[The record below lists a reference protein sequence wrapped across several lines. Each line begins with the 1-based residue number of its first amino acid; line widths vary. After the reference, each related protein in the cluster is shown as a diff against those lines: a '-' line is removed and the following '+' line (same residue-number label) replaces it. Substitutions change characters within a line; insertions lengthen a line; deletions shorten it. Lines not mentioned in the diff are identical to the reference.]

1 VAWRSKSDS
10 LQENLK
16 LAEKNPPVDNGG
28 DLGTTLL
35 NGAFISE
42 AELRSAQ
49 DIAAK
54 SNKKLSEVLLE
65 QGMIDSEVLGSVLSL
80 KYGVPVVNL
89 ARFEVQP
96 EAIALVP
103 EQVAREH
110 RILPVSLDG
119 DTLTIATDDPHDFSA
134 VNRIASLTRKR
145 IVTVIPVGMKLDSAI
160 DGNYKLTSQIEQQVS
175 QIVNLKV
182 ETEAPDVSEAEAL
195 KQAPVVQAVDMM
207 LTQAVRDRASDIHIE
222 PQEDCLLIRN
232 RIDGVLHDAVRL
244 PLGVHTAILT
254 RIKVLS
260 NLNIAERRRPQDGQF
275 SATVGNKRVDFR
287 VATIEGS
294 HGEMAVLRV
303 LDKSMLLIKLPELGM
318 TPTVLQPFEKLLASP
333 FGMIL
338 VNGPTGSGKTTTLY
352 AALQKLDAKERNI
365 MTVEDPIEY
374 AFKGINQIQVNR
386 QAGITF
392 PVGLRAIMRLDPDVI
407 LVGEIRDAETAT
419 TAVQAAITGHL
430 VLSSIHAND
439 AVSALIRLIDM
450 GVEPFL
456 VTSAVIGSLSQR
468 LVRKVCPYCRQMV
481 EVPPAEA
488 MAYAASMKE
497 TKDKF
502 SIGRGCN
509 FCSRSGFL
517 GRVGVYELL
526 TLTDSMRKS
535 LMKGTSASELKD
547 QAINEGM
554 LPMGK
559 DGMQKVKDGITTP
572 GEVMRNVFTIL

>member
-1 VAWRSKSDS
+1 M
-10 LQENLK
+10 
-16 LAEKNPPVDNGG
+16 AERNSTDNSG
-28 DLGTTLL
+28 DLGATLL
-35 NGAFISE
+35 KGAFISE
-42 AELRSAQ
+42 AELRTAQ
-49 DIAAK
+49 EMAVG
-54 SNKKLSEVLLE
+54 SNKKLAEVLLE
-65 QGMIDSEVLGSVLSL
+65 QGLIDSEVLASVLSL

-89 ARFEVQP
+89 ARFDIQP

-110 RILPVSLDG
+110 RILPVSVDG
-119 DTLTIATDDPHDFSA
+119 DTLTVATDDPHDFRA
-134 VNRIASLTRKR
+134 VNALASLTRKR
-145 IVTVIPVGMKLDSAI
+145 IVTVIPVGMKLEKAI
-160 DGNYKLTSQIEQQVS
+160 DGNYKLTSQIEQQVNLS
-175 QIVNLKV
+175 QLANLKV
-182 ETEAPDVSEAEAL
+182 ETETGDISDAEAL

-222 PQEDCLLIRN
+222 PQEDCLLVRN

-244 PLGVHTAILT
+244 PSGVHTAILT
-254 RIKVLS
+254 RIKVLA

-275 SATVGNKRVDFR
+275 GATLGNKRVDFR
-287 VATIEGS
+287 VATVEGA

-303 LDKSMLLIKLPELGM
+303 LDTTMLLIKLPELGM
-318 TPTVLQPFEKLLASP
+318 TPSVLQPFERLLASP

-352 AALQKLDAKERNI
+352 SALQKLDAKERNM
-365 MTVEDPIEY
+365 MTIEDPIEY
-374 AFKGINQIQVNR
+374 SFRGINQIQVNR

-468 LVRKVCPYCRQMV
+468 LVRKVCPYCRQIT
-481 EVPPAEA
+481 EVPAAEA
-488 MAYAASMKE
+488 MAYATATGE
-497 TKDKF
+497 TRDKF
-502 SIGRGCN
+502 SVGRGCN

-517 GRVGVYELL
+517 GRLGVYELL
-526 TLTDSMRKS
+526 TLSDSMRKA
-535 LMKGTSASELKD
+535 LMKGSSASELKE
-547 QAINEGM
+547 QAVKEGM
-554 LPMGK
+554 IPMGR
-559 DGMQKVKDGITTP
+559 DGMQKVKDGLTAP

>member
-1 VAWRSKSDS
+1 MAEIDS
-10 LQENLK
+10 I
-16 LAEKNPPVDNGG
+16 DNSG
-28 DLGTTLL
+28 DLGAMLL
-35 NGAFISE
+35 KGAFISN
-42 AELRSAQ
+42 AELKTAQ
-49 DIAAK
+49 EIAVK
-54 SNKKLSEVLLE
+54 SNKRLVEVLLE
-65 QGMIDSEVLGSVLSL
+65 QGLVDSEVLASVLSL

-89 ARFEVQP
+89 ARFDVQP

-119 DTLTIATDDPHDFSA
+119 DTLTVATEDPHDFRA
-134 VNRIASLTRKR
+134 INTLASLTRKR
-145 IVTVIPVGMKLDSAI
+145 ILAVIPVGMKLEKAI

-175 QIVNLKV
+175 LSQLANVKNLKV
-182 ETEAPDVSEAEAL
+182 ETEVGDLSEAEAL

-222 PQEDCLLIRN
+222 PQEDSLLVRN
-232 RIDGVLHDAVRL
+232 RVDGVLHDAVRL

-254 RIKVLS
+254 RIKVLA

-275 SATVGNKRVDFR
+275 SATLGNKRVDFR

-318 TPTVLQPFEKLLASP
+318 SPSVLQPFEKLLASP

-352 AALQKLDAKERNI
+352 AALQKLDSQGHNI

-374 AFKGINQIQVNR
+374 GFKGINQIQVNR

-468 LVRKVCPYCRQMV
+468 LVRKVCPYCHQVM

-488 MAYAASMKE
+488 MAYATAMGEKR
-497 TKDKF
+497 DKF
-502 SIGRGCN
+502 SVGRGCN

-517 GRVGVYELL
+517 GRIGVYELL
-526 TLTDSMRKS
+526 TLTDSLRKA
-535 LMKGTSASELKD
+535 LMKGSSAGELKE
-547 QAINEGM
+547 QAIREGM
-554 LPMGK
+554 IPMGR
-559 DGMQKVKDGITTP
+559 DGMQKVKDGLTAP

>member
-1 VAWRSKSDS
+1 M
-10 LQENLK
+10 
-16 LAEKNPPVDNGG
+16 AERNSTDNSG
-28 DLGTTLL
+28 DLGATLL
-35 NGAFISE
+35 KGAFISE
-42 AELRSAQ
+42 AELKTAQ
-49 DIAAK
+49 EVADR

-65 QGMIDSEVLGSVLSL
+65 QGLIDSEVLASVLSL

-110 RILPVSLDG
+110 HILPVSVDG
-119 DTLTIATDDPHDFSA
+119 DTLTVATEDPHDFRA
-134 VNRIASLTRKR
+134 VNALASLTRKR
-145 IVTVIPVGMKLDSAI
+145 IVTVIPVGMKMDKAI
-160 DGNYKLTSQIEQQVS
+160 DGNYKLTSQIEQQVNLS
-175 QIVNLKV
+175 QLANLKV
-182 ETEAPDVSEAEAL
+182 ETEVGDVSEVEAL

-222 PQEDCLLIRN
+222 PQEDGLLVRN

-254 RIKVLS
+254 RIKVLA

-275 SATVGNKRVDFR
+275 GATVGNKRVDFR
-287 VATIEGS
+287 VATVEGA

-318 TPTVLQPFEKLLASP
+318 TPSVLQPFEKLLASP

-352 AALQKLDAKERNI
+352 SALQKLDAKERNM
-365 MTVEDPIEY
+365 MTIEDPIEY
-374 AFKGINQIQVNR
+374 SFKGINQIQVNR

-439 AVSALIRLIDM
+439 AVSAMIRLIDM

-468 LVRKVCPYCRQMV
+468 LVRKVCPYCRQTTD
-481 EVPPAEA
+481 VPAAEA
-488 MAYAASMKE
+488 MAYATAMGE
-497 TKDKF
+497 TRDKF
-502 SIGRGCN
+502 SVGRGCN

-517 GRVGVYELL
+517 GRIGVYELL
-526 TLTDSMRKS
+526 TLTDAMRKT
-535 LMKGTSASELKD
+535 LIKGASASELKE
-547 QAINEGM
+547 QAIKEGM
-554 LPMGK
+554 IPMSR
-559 DGMQKVKDGITTP
+559 DGMQKVKDGLTAP

>member
-1 VAWRSKSDS
+1 MVERGSF
-10 LQENLK
+10 E
-16 LAEKNPPVDNGG
+16 NGG
-28 DLGTTLL
+28 ELGTTLVQ
-35 NGAFISE
+35 GAFISD
-42 AELRSAQ
+42 ADLKTAQ
-49 DIAAK
+49 EIATK
-54 SNKKLSEVLLE
+54 SNKKLTDVLLE
-65 QGMIDSEVLGSVLSL
+65 KGLVDPEVLASVLSL

-110 RILPVSLDG
+110 HVLPVSIEG
-119 DTLTIATDDPHDFSA
+119 DTLTIATEEPHDFRTINTLSA
-134 VNRIASLTRKR
+134 LTRKR
-145 IVTVIPVGMKLDSAI
+145 IVAVIPVGMKLEKAI

-175 QIVNLKV
+175 QVAGFLKV
-182 ETEAPDVSEAEAL
+182 ETDVVESSEAEAL

-207 LTQAVRDRASDIHIE
+207 LTQAVRDRASDIHIV

-254 RIKVLS
+254 RIKVLA

-275 SATVGNKRVDFR
+275 SATVGDRRIDFR
-287 VATIEGS
+287 VATVES
-294 HGEMAVLRV
+294 AHGEMAVLRV
-303 LDKSMLLIKLPELGM
+303 LDKSMLLIKLPDLGM
-318 TPTVLQPFEKLLASP
+318 SPSVQQPFEKLLASP
-333 FGMIL
+333 FGMVL

-365 MTVEDPIEY
+365 MTIEDPIEY
-374 AFKGINQIQVNR
+374 GFKGINQIQVNR

-468 LVRKVCPYCRQMV
+468 LVRKVCPYCRHV
-481 EVPPAEA
+481 AEVPPAEA
-488 MAYAASMKE
+488 MAYSNAMGEAR
-497 TKDKF
+497 DKF

-517 GRVGVYELL
+517 GRVGAYELL
-526 TLTDSMRKS
+526 TLSDSLRKMV
-535 LMKGTSASELKD
+535 MKGTSASELKE
-547 QAINEGM
+547 QAVKEGM
-554 LPMGK
+554 VPMGI
-559 DGMQKVKDGITTP
+559 DGMQKVKDGVTTP
-572 GEVMRNVFTIL
+572 SEILRNVFTIL

>member
-1 VAWRSKSDS
+1 MAERNSTDS
-10 LQENLK
+10 S
-16 LAEKNPPVDNGG
+16 G
-28 DLGTTLL
+28 DLGATLL
-35 NGAFISE
+35 KGAFISE
-42 AELRSAQ
+42 AELRTAQ
-49 DIAAK
+49 EMAVG
-54 SNKKLSEVLLE
+54 SNKKLAEVLLE
-65 QGMIDSEVLGSVLSL
+65 QGLIDSEVLASVLSL

-89 ARFEVQP
+89 ARFDIQP

-110 RILPVSLDG
+110 RILPVSVDG
-119 DTLTIATDDPHDFSA
+119 DTLTVATEDPHDFRA
-134 VNRIASLTRKR
+134 VNALASLTRKR
-145 IVTVIPVGMKLDSAI
+145 IVTVIPVGMKLEKAI
-160 DGNYKLTSQIEQQVS
+160 DGNYKLTSQIEQQVNLS
-175 QIVNLKV
+175 QLANLKV
-182 ETEAPDVSEAEAL
+182 ETETGDISEAEAL

-222 PQEDCLLIRN
+222 PQEDCLLVRN

-244 PLGVHTAILT
+244 PSGVHTAILT
-254 RIKVLS
+254 RIKVLA

-275 SATVGNKRVDFR
+275 GATLGNKRVDFR
-287 VATIEGS
+287 VATVEGA

-318 TPTVLQPFEKLLASP
+318 TPSVLQPFERLLASP

-352 AALQKLDAKERNI
+352 SALQKLDAKERNI
-365 MTVEDPIEY
+365 MTIEDPIEY
-374 AFKGINQIQVNR
+374 SFKGINQIQVNR

-468 LVRKVCPYCRQMV
+468 LVRKVCPYCRQIT
-481 EVPPAEA
+481 EVPAAEA
-488 MAYAASMKE
+488 MAYATATGE
-497 TKDKF
+497 TRDKF
-502 SIGRGCN
+502 SVGRGCN

-517 GRVGVYELL
+517 GRLGVYELL
-526 TLTDSMRKS
+526 TLSDSMRKA
-535 LMKGTSASELKD
+535 LMKGSSASELKE
-547 QAINEGM
+547 QAIKESM
-554 LPMGK
+554 IPMGR
-559 DGMQKVKDGITTP
+559 DGMQKVKDGLTAP

>member
-1 VAWRSKSDS
+1 
-10 LQENLK
+10 LK
-16 LAEKNPPVDNGG
+16 LADSDSMDNGA
-28 DLGTTLL
+28 DLGATLL
-35 NGAFISE
+35 KGAFISE
-42 AELRSAQ
+42 AELRTAQ
-49 DIAAK
+49 ELADR
-54 SNKKLSEVLLE
+54 SNRKLAEVILE
-65 QGMIDSEVLGSVLSL
+65 QGLIDSEVLASVLSL

-119 DTLTIATDDPHDFSA
+119 DTLTIATDDPNDFRA

-145 IVTVIPVGMKLDSAI
+145 IVTVIPMGMKLDKAI
-160 DGNYKLTSQIEQQVS
+160 EGNYKLTSQIEQQVS
-175 QIVNLKV
+175 QIVNMKV
-182 ETEAPDVSEAEAL
+182 ETEVGDVSEVEAL

-254 RIKVLS
+254 RIKVLA

-275 SATVGNKRVDFR
+275 GATVGNKRVDFR

-294 HGEMAVLRV
+294 YGEMAVLRV

-318 TPTVLQPFEKLLASP
+318 TPSVLQPFEKLLASP

-352 AALQKLDAKERNI
+352 SALQKLDAKERNI
-365 MTVEDPIEY
+365 MTIEDPIEY
-374 AFKGINQIQVNR
+374 SFKSINQIQVNR

-407 LVGEIRDAETAT
+407 LVGEIRDTETAT

-468 LVRKVCPYCRQMV
+468 LVRKVCPYCRQTI
-481 EVPPAEA
+481 EVSPAEA
-488 MAYAASMKE
+488 MAYATAMGESKG
-497 TKDKF
+497 KF
-502 SIGRGCN
+502 WVGRGCN

-517 GRVGVYELL
+517 GRIGVFELL
-526 TLTDSMRKS
+526 TLTDSMRKA
-535 LMKGTSASELKD
+535 LMKGTSAGELKE
-547 QAINEGM
+547 QAIKESM
-554 LPMGK
+554 IPMGR
-559 DGMQKVKDGITTP
+559 DGMQKVKDGLTAP

>member
-1 VAWRSKSDS
+1 MADMGFM
-10 LQENLK
+10 E
-16 LAEKNPPVDNGG
+16 NGG
-28 DLGTTLL
+28 ELGATLV

-42 AELRSAQ
+42 ADLRNAQ
-49 DIAAK
+49 DIAAQ
-54 SNKKLSEVLLE
+54 SNKKLTDVLLE
-65 QGMIDSEVLGSVLSL
+65 KGLIDSEVLASVLSL

-110 RILPVSLDG
+110 HVLPVSVDG
-119 DTLTIATDDPHDFSA
+119 ETLTVATEEPHDFRAINSL
-134 VNRIASLTRKR
+134 ASLSRKR
-145 IVTVIPVGMKLDSAI
+145 ISTVIPVGMRLEEAI
-160 DGNYKLTSQIEQQVS
+160 DNNYRLTRQIEQQIS
-175 QIVNLKV
+175 QLASTKKV
-182 ETEAPDVSEAEAL
+182 ETETPDVADVDAL
-195 KQAPVVQAVDMM
+195 RQAPVVQAVDMM

-222 PQEDCLLIRN
+222 PQEDCVLVRN
-232 RIDGVLHDAVRL
+232 RIDGVLHEAVRL

-275 SATVGNKRVDFR
+275 SATIGEKKIDFR
-287 VATIEGS
+287 VATVEGA

-303 LDKSMLLIKLPELGM
+303 LDKSMLVIKLPELGM
-318 TPTVLQPFEKLLASP
+318 TPATLQPFEKLLTSP

-352 AALQKLDAKERNI
+352 SALQKLDAKERNI
-365 MTVEDPIEY
+365 MTIEDPIEY
-374 AFKGINQIQVNR
+374 SFRGIQQIQVNR

-407 LVGEIRDAETAT
+407 LVGEIRDAETAN

-468 LVRKVCPYCRQMV
+468 LVRRVCPYCRNMV
-481 EVPPAEA
+481 EVPSAEA
-488 MAYAASMKE
+488 MAYAAEMGE
-497 TKDKF
+497 TRTQF
-502 SIGRGCN
+502 QVGRGCN
-509 FCSRSGFL
+509 FCSRSGYL
-517 GRVGVYELL
+517 GRVGAYELL
-526 TLTDSMRKS
+526 TLSDTLRKMV
-535 LMKGTSASELKD
+535 MKGTSANELKE
-547 QAINEGM
+547 QAIKEGM
-554 LPMGK
+554 IPMRR
-559 DGMQKVKDGITTP
+559 DGMQKVGDGLTTP
-572 GEVMRNVFTIL
+572 LEIMRNVFTIL

>member
-1 VAWRSKSDS
+1 MADM
-10 LQENLK
+10 
-16 LAEKNPPVDNGG
+16 DNGG
-28 DLGTTLL
+28 DLGATLL
-35 NGAFISE
+35 KGAFISE
-42 AELRSAQ
+42 TELRNAQ
-49 DIAAK
+49 EIAVK
-54 SNKKLSEVLLE
+54 SNKKLPEVLLE
-65 QGMIDSEVLGSVLSL
+65 QGLIDSEVLGSILSL

-89 ARFEVQP
+89 ARFDVQP

-110 RILPVSLDG
+110 RVLPVSIDG
-119 DTLTIATDDPHDFSA
+119 DTLTVATDDPNDFRA
-134 VNRIASLTRKR
+134 VNALAQLTRKR
-145 IVTVIPVGMKLDSAI
+145 IVMVIPVGMKLEKAI

-175 QIVNLKV
+175 QIANLKV
-182 ETEAPDVSEAEAL
+182 ETEVGDVSEAEAL

-222 PQEDCLLIRN
+222 PQEDSLLIRN
-232 RIDGVLHDAVRL
+232 RVDGVLHDAVRL

-254 RIKVLS
+254 RIKVLA

-275 SATVGNKRVDFR
+275 SATLGNKRVDFR
-287 VATIEGS
+287 VATVESS

-303 LDKSMLLIKLPELGM
+303 LDKSILLIKLPELGM
-318 TPTVLQPFEKLLASP
+318 TPTVLQPFERLLASP

-352 AALQKLDAKERNI
+352 SALQKLDAKERNI
-365 MTVEDPIEY
+365 MTIEDPIEY
-374 AFKGINQIQVNR
+374 HFKGISQIQVNR

-468 LVRKVCPYCRQMV
+468 LVRKVCPYCRQVM

-488 MAYAASMKE
+488 MAYATSMGE
-497 TKDKF
+497 TRNKF
-502 SIGRGCN
+502 SVGRGCN
-509 FCSRSGFL
+509 FCSRSGYL
-517 GRVGVYELL
+517 GRVGAFELL
-526 TLTDSMRKS
+526 TLTDSLRKA
-535 LMKGTSASELKD
+535 LMKGTSAGELKE
-547 QAINEGM
+547 QAIKEGM
-554 LPMGK
+554 TPMGR